1 MSEDI
6 REQLSA
12 FMDGELGREERAFLL
27 RRLDHDANL
36 RGTWARYHLIRDVL
50 AQRGSV
56 RPLDLSASVM
66 AAIERDEAAAASAR
80 TAPLWRPWAGLAVAA
95 SVALLALGVLSPRVE
110 RPQAAPGE
118 VVAVRAAPA
127 VDLPRPIVPSIPPG
141 AAGVQPVSADR
152 TAILVSDPRP
162 LRPEELML
170 LRHGQLAQP
179 GWIVGG
185 DEYVYGWPAA
195 RAQPAVQTT
204 AYPSP

>member
-27 RRLDHDANL
+27 RRLDHDATV
-36 RGTWARYHLIRDVL
+36 RGTWSRYHLIRDVL

-56 RPLDLSASVM
+56 RPLDLSAGVM
-66 AAIERDEAAAASAR
+66 AAIEQDEAV
-80 TAPLWRPWAGLAVAA
+80 TAPGRKAPVWRPWTGLAVAA
-95 SVALLALGVLSPRVE
+95 SVAMLALGVLSPRVDG
-110 RPQAAPGE
+110 PAPGAGE
-118 VVAVRAAPA
+118 VMAVRAAPG
-127 VDLPRPIVPSIPPG
+127 VDVPHPIMPSVAPG
-141 AAGVQPVSADR
+141 AGGVQPVSADR
-152 TAILVSDPRP
+152 TSILSADPRA

-185 DEYVYGWPAA
+185 DEHLYGWPAA
-195 RAQPAVQTT
+195 RALPAAQTT
-204 AYPSP
+204 SYPAR